1 MAERIATARA
11 GLAYRWSRVVAGWA
25 RFGTV
30 AAGWP
35 RWLLGRL
42 GAAVLVAWVVA
53 TVVFFAL
60 RAAGGD
66 PTEAILGGPGSQAGS
81 EAVARA
87 RADYGLD
94 RPLLV
99 QYLVQIRRVLTLD
112 LGDSYARK
120 TSVAGLLADQLGGT
134 LLLAVLSLA
143 LAWVLA
149 LLVATVAARA
159 RGPVGRACAAV
170 LRGVELVAAVL
181 PHFWLGAVLIVVFS
195 AGLGW
200 FPATSSGSD
209 PAGLV
214 LPTVTLAVPV
224 AGFLGQLMRDSL
236 AEAAAAPFATTV
248 RARGASPVR
257 LLWRHTLRH
266 AVLPA
271 VSLSGW
277 AFGSLLSG
285 AVVVETLF
293 GRPGLGRLLLD
304 ATTSRD
310 VPVVVGTVVVVA
322 VGYVLVVLLA
332 DVAERLLDPRLGS
345 GAPGSSGAAGAPG
358 TGAGTGTGAAPG
370 RGAGR
375 GEDSAVPA

>member
-1 MAERIATARA
+1 VRSVLDRPGVLDRLAGARERFR
-11 GLAYRWSRVVAGWA
+11 
-25 RFGTV
+25 TV
-30 AAGWP
+30 GGGWP

-66 PTEAILGGPGSQAGS
+66 PTEAILGGPGSQAGP
-81 EAVARA
+81 EAVAQA

-94 RPLLV
+94 RPLVV
-99 QYLVQIRRVLTLD
+99 QYLVQLGRVATLD

-120 TSVAGLLADQLGGT
+120 TPVAGLLADQLGGT
-134 LLLAVLSLA
+134 LLLAVLALT

-149 LLVATVAARA
+149 LLVATAAVRA
-159 RGPVGRACAAV
+159 RGPVGRACAAA
-170 LRGVELVAAVL
+170 LRGVEVVAAVV

-195 AGLGW
+195 TGLGW
-200 FPATSSGSD
+200 FPATSSGTD

-236 AEAAAAPFATTV
+236 EEASAAPFATTA

-257 LLWRHTLRH
+257 VLSRHTLRH

-310 VPVVVGTVVVVA
+310 VPVVVGAVVVVA
-322 VGYVLVVLLA
+322 IGYVLVVLLA
-332 DVAERLLDPRLGS
+332 DVAERLLDPRLGT
-345 GAPGSSGAAGAPG
+345 GTPGSVRRGAGP
-358 TGAGTGTGAAPG
+358 GAGTAVAGTVVA
-370 RGAGR
+370 
-375 GEDSAVPA
+375 